1 MRERLIRFSFVL
13 LLLLAGAAG
22 PTLHNHD
29 FLCCHE
35 AGVGEDH
42 GTCPAQAFA
51 VNYSAQLYLP
61 PTIAVEAAV
70 EVSSPIPVTPIASVA
85 ELPPAAPRAPPC

>member
-1 MRERLIRFSFVL
+1 MRERLFRFSFVL
-13 LLLLAGAAG
+13 LLLLAGAVG

-29 FLCCHE
+29 FICCHE
-35 AGVGEDH
+35 ASVGEDH

-51 VNYSAQLYLP
+51 VNYSAQLQVP
-61 PTIAVEAAV
+61 PTIEIEMALEI
-70 EVSSPIPVTPIASVA
+70 SSPAPVTPPAYSV